1 MKISINELK
10 SLIVEAP
17 LPEMADPEL
26 LIHPLFSSFVK
37 GWSTRASGPVFF
49 GLKDP
54 VKVRLKDYP
63 NIMLDILQLHLHH
76 GDEIYISLQEEP
88 DGDYCSISVKIEA
101 QNGKQDIAEC
111 YDISLKIDRFFSGFE
126 IND

>member
-17 LPEMADPEL
+17 LSEMADPEL
-26 LIHPLFSSFVK
+26 LIHPLFSSFAK
-37 GWSTRASGPVFF
+37 GWSTRAAGPVFF
-49 GLKDP
+49 ALKDP
-54 VKVRLKDYP
+54 VNLQIKDYP

-76 GDEIYISLQEEP
+76 GDGIHISLQEDP
-88 DGDYCSISVKIEA
+88 NGDCCSITAKIEA

-126 IND
+126 INN

>member
-17 LPEMADPEL
+17 LSEMADPEL
-26 LIHPLFSSFVK
+26 LIHPLFGSFAK
-37 GWSTRASGPVFF
+37 GWSTRAAGPVFF
-49 GLKDP
+49 ALKDP
-54 VKVRLKDYP
+54 VNLQIKDYP

-76 GDEIYISLQEEP
+76 GDGIHISLQEDP
-88 DGDYCSISVKIEA
+88 DGDCCSITAKIEA